1 MIAST
6 CRIAQR
12 APRLAANAAL
22 ALWLSFCAF
31 ATAAEPLT
39 VTSYN
44 IRHSRGNDGQVNL
57 ERIANVLKA
66 HPSDFI
72 ALQEV
77 DREVDRSGKQNQA
90 ARLGEALAMSHS
102 FAKFMDIGGGQ
113 YGLAVLSRHPILETH
128 VHRLPDGAE
137 PRVALEII
145 AQPEGS
151 PTKLSFV
158 CVHLDWTREDLRLA
172 QINALK
178 KALEK
183 RTHPVILAG
192 DFNAEP
198 NSKTIAVVSSIGSL
212 IPKSAPTLT
221 WPADQPQH
229 EIDYIA
235 VIGLPTA
242 GATSSVLDNATASDH
257 RPVTATIPLPT
268 SPAN

>member
-1 MIAST
+1 MVASI
-6 CRIAQR
+6 CRIT
-12 APRLAANAAL
+12 PRVPARVTAL
-22 ALWLSFCAF
+22 ALTLWLTLCSI
-31 ATAAEPLT
+31 ATATEPLT

-66 HPSDFI
+66 HPSDFV

-77 DREVDRSGKQNQA
+77 DREVDRSGKVSQA
-90 ARLGEALAMSHS
+90 AKLGEALGMSHS

-145 AQPEGS
+145 TQPEGS
-151 PTKLSFV
+151 PTPLSFV
-158 CVHLDWTREDLRLA
+158 CVHLDWTREDLRLS
-172 QINALK
+172 QINTLK

-198 NSKTIAVVSSIGSL
+198 NSTTLEVVRAMGSIVPKNGS
-212 IPKSAPTLT
+212 PLT
-221 WPADQPQH
+221 WPADQPQQ
-229 EIDYIA
+229 ELDYIA
-235 VIGLPTA
+235 TIGLPTE
-242 GATSSVLDNATASDH
+242 GVTSTVINDATASDH
-257 RPVTATIPLPT
+257 RPVKAALPLPA
-268 SPAN
+268 SSGE